1 MCGVWSGCRDYVR
14 VIRRGFVQCGKSIL
28 TSSIDGKD
36 IQNTTRY
43 CGMSGAG
50 VELRQWILI
59 GFESGV
65 NGVRYLYVWVVVEG

>member
-1 MCGVWSGCRDYVR
+1 ME
-14 VIRRGFVQCGKSIL
+14 FVQSGKSIL

-50 VELRQWILI
+50 VELRQWILS
-59 GFESGV
+59 GFGSG
-65 NGVRYLYVWVVVEG
+65 G